1 MRLDHLLSKEH
12 AQYGSNE
19 MTLVSKSL
27 RDRML
32 FNFEGPSFF
41 LRKERKG
48 RASKKAKAGKN
59 TEALE
64 WETTG
69 V

>member
-1 MRLDHLLSKEH
+1 
-12 AQYGSNE
+12 